1 MEPETNKP
9 ADYRP
14 KPSLLARLQEMRLP
28 LWVSLLLLALLIIV
42 FAWSRF
48 SAGGGERRL
57 AEERQQL
64 SQKLE
69 SERSAMQHQAQETLA
84 RQTQDMQILFGTALA
99 WSVRSA
105 MLRNN
110 FDEID
115 QYFVDL
121 VKNPRI
127 TLALLA
133 DVDGRV
139 LRTSDRKY
147 LDSRFSEHFPAE
159 LLRGEDVAIHPDEGN
174 RRRLVLPIQ
183 GLTSRLGT
191 VLLVYAPPG

>member
-1 MEPETNKP
+1 MEPETDKP
-9 ADYRP
+9 VEPSP
-14 KPSLLARLQEMRLP
+14 KSSALVRLQQAKLP
-28 LWVSLLLLALLIIV
+28 LWAGLVLLILLIIV
-42 FAWSRF
+42 FAWNRLGTG
-48 SAGGGERRL
+48 SAERRL

-64 SQKLE
+64 TEKLE
-69 SERSAMQHQAQETLA
+69 ADRSAMQREAQEALA

-133 DVDGRV
+133 DADGKV

-147 LDSRFSEHFPAE
+147 LDTPFSEHFPAE
-159 LLRGEDVAIHPDEGN
+159 LLKGGDVAVHPDEGA
-174 RRRLVLPIQ
+174 RKRLVLPIQ

-191 VLLVYAPPG
+191 VLLVYSPPA